1 MEAQSHSSATS
12 EKKKV
17 ENPIVKYPTR
27 TEVSEKAVASS
38 TTSNEDESP
47 GQAYQRERRNAI
59 TMQTG
64 QGLSKVSEEPSTSSE
79 ERASLIKKEIH
90 GSVSYLPEPSVP
102 YCGTVFAMDPRNGY
116 MDPPYHPP
124 HLFSTFHPPVPIEA
138 RHHEG
143 RYHYDPSPIPPLHV
157 TSALPSA
164 PAYSDLP
171 FIRIS
176 PHRNPTAASESPFSP
191 SHPYINPYMDYIRSL
206 HSSPSLSMISA
217 ARGLSPTD
225 APHAG
230 VSPAEYY
237 HQMALLAGQR
247 SPYADIIPS
256 AATAGA
262 GAFHMEYLHAMDST
276 RFSSPRLPTRPSR
289 KRTLSLSPLSDH
301 SFDLQ
306 TMIRTSP
313 NSLVTI
319 LNNSRSSSSASGS
332 YGHLSASAI
341 SPALSFAYPPTPV
354 SLQQMHQ
361 QIISRQQSLGSA
373 FGHSPPLIH
382 PAPTF
387 PTQRPIPGISNILNP
402 VQVSS
407 GPSEAAQSKPTSE
420 SAVSSTGDPMHNKRS
435 KIKPDD
441 DLPSP
446 GAGTMQEPPEGM
458 TSVKEEGEKDESKQE
473 PEVVYETN
481 CHWEGCSREFDMQEQ
496 LVHHIN
502 NDHIHGEKKEFVC
515 RWLDCSREQKP
526 FKAQYMLV
534 VHMRR
539 HTGEKPHKCTFE
551 GCMKAY
557 SRLENL
563 KTHLRSH
570 TGEKPYVCEHEG
582 CNKAFSNASDRAKH
596 QNRTHSNE
604 KPYVCKIPGCTKR
617 YTDPS
622 SLRKHVKTVHGPEA
636 HVTKKQRGDIHPR
649 HLPPRD
655 QGSHSQNRSP
665 GHLIQGA
672 ISEQKGLSNTTS
684 KHEECLQVKAVK
696 AEKPMTSQP
705 SPGGQSTCSSEQS
718 SISNYANNGIE
729 LNLTSRGSVGDL
741 SIIDETPIMD
751 STISTAT
758 TALSLQARKNM
769 TETKWMEQVKLEKLK
784 QINGVLPRLNPM
796 PSSKV
801 PALPPLIRNDIQSTS
816 SCSTGGN
823 MTILT
828 KKNEV
833 TNTDITILN
842 MLNRRDSST
851 STISSA
857 YMSSRRSSGISPCFS
872 SRRSSDASQGDRRLQ
887 NFSVADSYDPIS
899 TDASRRSSEVSQCD
913 GLPGVLSLT
922 PAQQYRLKAKYAA
935 AIGRPPPTPLPNM
948 ERMSLKTRMVLLGD
962 SRESGMSLLP
972 LVNSPRR
979 CSDTGTD
986 SNNRRYLLPH
996 DMVGNST
1003 RRASDP
1009 ARPVSDNLS
1018 FPRIHRFNSFNSF
1031 NPPALPPSIEKQN
1044 LILKNYTCPDV
1055 GLFRNLCS
1063 PCPPSI
1069 SENVAMGASTTEA
1082 DGCLNDEDLLPDDV
1096 VQYLN
1101 SQNQGVYNQSPNDE
1115 LDNNKEHHNPAMENN
1130 NFDQSPSTSNS
1141 QKNDLPIQWNE
1152 VSSGSSDLSPSKLN
1166 CRPQSLTQQTII
1178 GPYNNLVNQQ
1188 QLQQALEINGT
1199 TQQNGYPN
1207 LADNNVPCSIKQN
1220 DTSSYHLHSNKSQL
1234 YSNKFCR
1241 QPVDNVCDVMN
1252 QAEKLRSHFMLTSGS
1267 QRNFGYYV
1275 MPNEQSASAI
1285 NKMQSRNIV
1294 FEEYL
1299 SNQSEDEVSHCQEA
1313 KPSSKMIEQI
1323 IVPSQPS
1330 CPSQELLSQNGTH
1343 PSVLAKT
1350 YQPYS
1355 NHYGDRWQ
1363 KPLRNNM
1370 VRQPG
1375 LLMDP
1380 NQSHRVTGIKVESQG
1395 QLQQFCSNVQSY
1407 SGQLYDQT
1415 TGFNQ
1420 QPLKAEVFSFSEANY
1435 LIQEVAIENTSELL
1449 SPGVNQVT
1457 STVDNIDTSSHKG
1470 VQIDFDAI
1478 VDDGDHASL
1487 ISGALSPSIIQNL
1500 SCNPSRLTTPQ
1511 ASLTFPVM
1519 PISTTNMAIGDM
1531 NSLLTSLAEES
1542 KFLAVMQQT

>member
-1 MEAQSHSSATS
+1 
-12 EKKKV
+12 
-17 ENPIVKYPTR
+17 
-27 TEVSEKAVASS
+27 
-38 TTSNEDESP
+38 
-47 GQAYQRERRNAI
+47 
-59 TMQTG
+59 
-64 QGLSKVSEEPSTSSE
+64 
-79 ERASLIKKEIH
+79 
-90 GSVSYLPEPSVP
+90 
-102 YCGTVFAMDPRNGY
+102 
-116 MDPPYHPP
+116 
-124 HLFSTFHPPVPIEA
+124 
-138 RHHEG
+138 
-143 RYHYDPSPIPPLHV
+143 
-157 TSALPSA
+157 
-164 PAYSDLP
+164 
-171 FIRIS
+171 
-176 PHRNPTAASESPFSP
+176 
-191 SHPYINPYMDYIRSL
+191 
-206 HSSPSLSMISA
+206 
-217 ARGLSPTD
+217 
-225 APHAG
+225 
-230 VSPAEYY
+230 
-237 HQMALLAGQR
+237 
-247 SPYADIIPS
+247 
-256 AATAGA
+256 
-262 GAFHMEYLHAMDST
+262 
-276 RFSSPRLPTRPSR
+276 
-289 KRTLSLSPLSDH
+289 
-301 SFDLQ
+301 
-306 TMIRTSP
+306 
-313 NSLVTI
+313 
-319 LNNSRSSSSASGS
+319 
-332 YGHLSASAI
+332 
-341 SPALSFAYPPTPV
+341 
-354 SLQQMHQ
+354 
-361 QIISRQQSLGSA
+361 
-373 FGHSPPLIH
+373 
-382 PAPTF
+382 
-387 PTQRPIPGISNILNP
+387 
-402 VQVSS
+402 
-407 GPSEAAQSKPTSE
+407 
-420 SAVSSTGDPMHNKRS
+420 
-435 KIKPDD
+435 
-441 DLPSP
+441 
-446 GAGTMQEPPEGM
+446 
-458 TSVKEEGEKDESKQE
+458 
-473 PEVVYETN
+473 
-481 CHWEGCSREFDMQEQ
+481 
-496 LVHHIN
+496 HIN

-649 HLPPRD
+649 HPPPRD

-665 GHLIQGA
+665 GQLIQGA
-672 ISEQKGLSNTTS
+672 IGEQKGLSNTTS

-696 AEKPMTSQP
+696 SEKPVTSQP

-758 TALSLQARKNM
+758 TALSLQARRNM

-796 PSSKV
+796 PSSKA

-828 KKNEV
+828 KKNEI

-887 NFSVADSYDPIS
+887 NLSVADSYDPIS

-913 GLPGVLSLT
+913 GLPGLLSLT

-935 AIGRPPPTPLPNM
+935 AIGGPPPTPLPNM
-948 ERMSLKTRMVLLGD
+948 ERMSLKTRMALLSD
-962 SRESGMSLLP
+962 SRESEMSPLP

-996 DMVGNST
+996 DMIGNST

-1069 SENVAMGASTTEA
+1069 SENVAMEASTTEA

-1115 LDNNKEHHNPAMENN
+1115 LDSNKEHHNPAVEN

-1166 CRPQSLTQQTII
+1166 CRPQSLIQQTII

-1188 QLQQALEINGT
+1188 QLQQALERNGT
-1199 TQQNGYPN
+1199 IQQNGYQN
-1207 LADNNVPCSIKQN
+1207 LADNNVSCSIKQN
-1220 DTSSYHLHSNKSQL
+1220 DTSSYHLLSNKSQL

-1313 KPSSKMIEQI
+1313 KPSNKMIEQI
-1323 IVPSQPS
+1323 RVPSQPS
-1330 CPSQELLSQNGTH
+1330 CQELLSQNGTH
-1343 PSVLAKT
+1343 LTVLAKT

-1363 KPLRNNM
+1363 NPLRNNM

-1395 QLQQFCSNVQSY
+1395 QLQQFCSNVQNY

-1420 QPLKAEVFSFSEANY
+1420 QALKAEVFSLSEANY

-1457 STVDNIDTSSHKG
+1457 STVDSIDTSSHED

-1542 KFLAVMQQT
+1542 KFLAVMQ

>member
-1 MEAQSHSSATS
+1 H
-12 EKKKV
+12 
-17 ENPIVKYPTR
+17 
-27 TEVSEKAVASS
+27 
-38 TTSNEDESP
+38 
-47 GQAYQRERRNAI
+47 
-59 TMQTG
+59 
-64 QGLSKVSEEPSTSSE
+64 
-79 ERASLIKKEIH
+79 
-90 GSVSYLPEPSVP
+90 
-102 YCGTVFAMDPRNGY
+102 FF
-116 MDPPYHPP
+116 
-124 HLFSTFHPPVPIEA
+124 HL
-138 RHHEG
+138 
-143 RYHYDPSPIPPLHV
+143 
-157 TSALPSA
+157 
-164 PAYSDLP
+164 
-171 FIRIS
+171 
-176 PHRNPTAASESPFSP
+176 
-191 SHPYINPYMDYIRSL
+191 
-206 HSSPSLSMISA
+206 
-217 ARGLSPTD
+217 
-225 APHAG
+225 
-230 VSPAEYY
+230 
-237 HQMALLAGQR
+237 Q
-247 SPYADIIPS
+247 
-256 AATAGA
+256 
-262 GAFHMEYLHAMDST
+262 
-276 RFSSPRLPTRPSR
+276 
-289 KRTLSLSPLSDH
+289 
-301 SFDLQ
+301 
-306 TMIRTSP
+306 
-313 NSLVTI
+313 
-319 LNNSRSSSSASGS
+319 
-332 YGHLSASAI
+332 
-341 SPALSFAYPPTPV
+341 
-354 SLQQMHQ
+354 
-361 QIISRQQSLGSA
+361 
-373 FGHSPPLIH
+373 
-382 PAPTF
+382 
-387 PTQRPIPGISNILNP
+387 
-402 VQVSS
+402 
-407 GPSEAAQSKPTSE
+407 
-420 SAVSSTGDPMHNKRS
+420 
-435 KIKPDD
+435 
-441 DLPSP
+441 
-446 GAGTMQEPPEGM
+446 
-458 TSVKEEGEKDESKQE
+458 
-473 PEVVYETN
+473 
-481 CHWEGCSREFDMQEQ
+481 
-496 LVHHIN
+496 
-502 NDHIHGEKKEFVC
+502 
-515 RWLDCSREQKP
+515 
-526 FKAQYMLV
+526 
-534 VHMRR
+534 
-539 HTGEKPHKCTFE
+539 
-551 GCMKAY
+551 
-557 SRLENL
+557 
-563 KTHLRSH
+563 
-570 TGEKPYVCEHEG
+570 
-582 CNKAFSNASDRAKH
+582 
-596 QNRTHSNE
+596 

-649 HLPPRD
+649 HPPPRD

-696 AEKPMTSQP
+696 SEKPMTSQP

-913 GLPGVLSLT
+913 GLPGLLSLT

-1188 QLQQALEINGT
+1188 QLQQALERNGT
-1199 TQQNGYPN
+1199 TQQNGYQN
-1207 LADNNVPCSIKQN
+1207 LADNNVSCSIKQN
-1220 DTSSYHLHSNKSQL
+1220 NTSSYHLHSNKSQL

-1299 SNQSEDEVSHCQEA
+1299 SNQSEDEVSHCEEA
-1313 KPSSKMIEQI
+1313 KPSNKMIEQI

-1330 CPSQELLSQNGTH
+1330 CPSQELLSQNGSH

-1363 KPLRNNM
+1363 NPLRNNM

-1420 QPLKAEVFSFSEANY
+1420 QALKAEVFSFSEANY

-1457 STVDNIDTSSHKG
+1457 STVDNIDTSSHEG